1 MDELKIAGAH
11 VVLDTNI
18 LISAALTPNGN
29 PRKVVDTIR
38 DKNGILLSS
47 AMKNHQAF
55 RTLAVAVFTACLFGA
70 GTANA
75 QENRRGFYI
84 GIDTG
89 VANSARLGSSVSA
102 VTTPTKCDRLV
113 YDDPVMVPSSAPECM
128 VTTPRQLSSNGFEP
142 GAGFTGGL
150 SIGYV
155 FQALRFEL
163 AYRIQ
168 GYGNNTSP
176 LVESTTNQAVVS
188 KASEWSNVYPPTE
201 TISDYRA
208 HQVFANVYYDFRNNS
223 PWTPSVGA
231 GVGMARTNLNYNRRL
246 LRKTI
251 AEGYQDVEPPATIA
265 DRPLRAAGTF
275 SMLDATVNGTIIGFQ
290 VLAGADYAVGERTTI
305 GLTAH
310 WTRFGTLTEDV
321 VWSIIRSHAP
331 VRADGVTPFSG
342 ELAFDSFESLVAT
355 LGLKYRF

>member
-1 MDELKIAGAH
+1 MRLSWNEVHSRAAVFVREWEGAGYEKGETQSFY
-11 VVLDTNI
+11 D
-18 LISAALTPNGN
+18 SFF
-29 PRKVVDTIR
+29 
-38 DKNGILLSS
+38 
-47 AMKNHQAF
+47 HQAF
-55 RTLAVAVFTACLFGA
+55 RALAVAVFTACLLGA

-113 YDDPVMVPSSAPECM
+113 YDDPAMAPSSAPECM

-150 SIGYV
+150 SVGYA

-168 GYGNNTSP
+168 GYGNSTTP

-251 AEGYQDVEPPATIA
+251 AEGYQDVEPPATVA
-265 DRPLRAAGTF
+265 DRPLRAAG
-275 SMLDATVNGTIIGFQ
+275 
-290 VLAGADYAVGERTTI
+290 
-305 GLTAH
+305 
-310 WTRFGTLTEDV
+310 
-321 VWSIIRSHAP
+321 
-331 VRADGVTPFSG
+331 VTPFSG
-342 ELAFDSFESLVAT
+342 ELTFDSFESLVAT

>member
-1 MDELKIAGAH
+1 MPSRRCASNSHTGYKATGN
-11 VVLDTNI
+11 DT
-18 LISAALTPNGN
+18 
-29 PRKVVDTIR
+29 
-38 DKNGILLSS
+38 SS
-47 AMKNHQAF
+47 
-55 RTLAVAVFTACLFGA
+55 
-70 GTANA
+70 
-75 QENRRGFYI
+75 
-84 GIDTG
+84 
-89 VANSARLGSSVSA
+89 
-102 VTTPTKCDRLV
+102 
-113 YDDPVMVPSSAPECM
+113 
-128 VTTPRQLSSNGFEP
+128 
-142 GAGFTGGL
+142 
-150 SIGYV
+150 
-155 FQALRFEL
+155 
-163 AYRIQ
+163 
-168 GYGNNTSP
+168 

-208 HQVFANVYYDFRNNS
+208 HQVFANVYYDFRNSS

-290 VLAGADYAVGERTTI
+290 VLAGMDYAIGERTTI

-310 WTRFGTLTEDV
+310 WTRFGTLKEDV

-342 ELAFDSFESLVAT
+342 ELGVRQLRIAVAT
-355 LGLKYRF
+355 LGLSTASERRRWPPGGRRQNCYPQHDTGEVTGAVRPKTA